1 MATRSLTRELALL
14 VLGQVPE
21 QKSASVADLALDSIL
36 DQALD
41 TLTQHWRE
49 SLDASAA
56 ELDQAQQSLLDS
68 ELQQGEPG
76 THDTVRTHLRASL
89 SSAEQ
94 VLNGLSASLELPRL
108 LLLGDQEQIRRGA
121 MDRVQK
127 VLTQREGI
135 DKRLDQVMETALVT
149 VPVLKLGLVKVKAL
163 VLEWAQG
170 LARGPLRRQR
180 PRPVVEPSAGHRPHG
195 PKPEPHPLP
204 HWLQELESAPA
215 PLKRGHQSHQP
226 SVPASA
232 RGWASAPASVT
243 PQPVV
248 RTS

>member
-21 QKSASVADLALDSIL
+21 QKSASVADLGLDSIL

-68 ELQQGEPG
+68 ELQQGEAG
-76 THDTVRTHLRASL
+76 THDTVRTHLRSSL

-121 MDRVQK
+121 MERVQK
-127 VLTQREGI
+127 VLSQREGI
-135 DKRLDQVMETALVT
+135 DTRLDQVMEGWRLTRLPRIDRDILRLAVVDLESLRT
-149 VPVLKLGLVKVKAL
+149 PAPVAFNEAVELAKRYSD
-163 VLEWAQG
+163 EQG
-170 LARGPLRRQR
+170 RRMINGVLRRFHD
-180 PRPVVEPSAGHRPHG
+180 A
-195 PKPEPHPLP
+195 
-204 HWLQELESAPA
+204 
-215 PLKRGHQSHQP
+215 QSK
-226 SVPASA
+226 ASA
-232 RGWASAPASVT
+232 
-243 PQPVV
+243 
-248 RTS
+248 